1 MPQETA
7 VQLTAYTDQYKQI
20 IRNYTINELE
30 FTGSPLEAI
39 ERCEQEAGR
48 HAILVFF
55 DQILVGFFVLHDWA
69 GAKKY
74 TKNRHALLL
83 RTFSIDSRYQG
94 RGYGRRTIEQLDG
107 FVKVHFPKVDEI
119 VLGVN
124 HANIKAQNLYL
135 HHGFEDTGSRVIGIH
150 GEQLVL
156 SKGIRKMQQRS

>member
-1 MPQETA
+1 MMQETA
-7 VQLTAYTDQYKQI
+7 VQLIAFTDQYKQI
-20 IRNYTINELE
+20 VQNYTINELE

-39 ERCEQEAGR
+39 KLCAQEAGR
-48 HAILVFF
+48 HAILVFSG
-55 DQILVGFFVLHDWA
+55 QTLVGFFVLHDWT

-107 FVKVHFPKVDEI
+107 FVKTHFPGTNEI

-124 HANIKAQNLYL
+124 HANITAQNLYL

-156 SKGIRKMQQRS
+156 SKGIGKEF